1 MTIAAELDRIISA
14 KGDILSAINDKGVST
29 AGTTSISQCPALINA
44 IQTGGG
50 GGSNTLI
57 NSGITGSAVVSG
69 SGAFKFTQIPI
80 ESYGISGISGESGF
94 LSSRTA
100 TKSAYKFAAIVFDS
114 AIRSIS
120 SFSAT
125 GIPNYTAGSAAL
137 ILSVRSS
144 NTTNTVSAAIYNQVI
159 NSTNSALISAS
170 ASNSV
175 LTSINSALSANTSR
189 KLYLFTAVSATNTQ
203 SAALNTGYT
212 ANTANISAEA
222 TVVTGTS
229 LPYPDEPE
237 SASGY
242 LHVTTT
248 AYETV
253 YGVLTA
259 SATSTSTFLPASY
272 TASAYGASGRC
283 VCDLSGYGTT
293 AVSSQAYTGCTP
305 GFALF
310 NAQQTASSYIGDS
323 AIAARAYSSIYP
335 TANYT
340 YSSLIIPPKM
350 TSLVSQNII

>member
-14 KGDILSAINDKGVST
+14 KNDILSAINDKGVST

-50 GGSNTLI
+50 GNTLI
-57 NSGITGSAVVSG
+57 NSGITGKAVFSG

-80 ESYGISGISGESGF
+80 GSYGISSISGESGF

-100 TKSAYKFAAIVFDS
+100 TRSAYKYAAIVFDS
-114 AIRSIS
+114 AIRILS

-144 NTTNTVSAAIYNQVI
+144 NTTNTVSAAIYNQAI

-170 ASNSV
+170 ASDSV
-175 LTSINSALSANTSR
+175 LSSINSALSANTSR
-189 KLYLFTAVSATNTQ
+189 RLYLFTAVSAATTQ

-212 ANTANISAEA
+212 ANTANISADA
-222 TVVTGTS
+222 TIVTGTS

-242 LHVTTT
+242 LHVTST

-259 SATSTSTFLPASY
+259 TASSTSIFLPASY

-283 VCDLSGYGTT
+283 VSKLSGYDTLT
-293 AVSSQAYTGCTP
+293 VSSQAYTGCTP

-310 NAQQTASSYIGDS
+310 NAQQTASGYIGDS
-323 AIAARAYSSIYP
+323 AIAARVYSSIYP
-335 TANYT
+335 SANYT
-340 YSSLIIPPKM
+340 YSSLILPPPM
-350 TSLVSQNII
+350 TSLVSQDII